1 MLGPHM
7 DSSVAG
13 ISQVV
18 SMPLCWWNIPKS
30 VLFVITGILFSHFWR
45 PGSPGSG
52 CWCWVRV
59 FCWVITWWWG
69 EGHDFGEVKLIGG
82 ALYIVAC
89 SWSPGWMFPVLGLSS
104 TSKAL
109 KRRAHLGLQRKQ
121 DDFLFFCLLLEQSF
135 SEQRVKIRRH
145 ILSTLTADI
154 VGGSSQPPQVTVWW
168 LYEVYRKKELVT
180 GVAIGMVLYFGG

>member
-1 MLGPHM
+1 MKHTKECVVCDNWHFIFPFLE
-7 DSSVAG
+7 AG
-13 ISQVV
+13 
-18 SMPLCWWNIPKS
+18 KS
-30 VLFVITGILFSHFWR
+30 RIRVLAL
-45 PGSPGSG
+45 
-52 CWCWVRV
+52 
-59 FCWVITWWWG
+59 G
-69 EGHDFGEVKLIGG
+69 EGLLLGHRVVVGGRTWLWEVKLIRG

-89 SWSPGWMFPVLGLSS
+89 CWSPGWMFPVLGLSS